1 MGTVRSKLRQP
12 AKLLRS
18 LPGRHVERDLHSA
31 RCDHRE
37 FLGILRWIQYM
48 EDTIHARP
56 NRPLGIRCE
65 FLGRR
70 AGWKRGLRMRSRRY
84 SRNAQP
90 GRVESALVWFQ
101 GRKTYSTP
109 ELPRGRS
116 IFCEELEHD
125 EPHCLFKLGASP
137 RLQHAF

>member
-1 MGTVRSKLRQP
+1 
-12 AKLLRS
+12 
-18 LPGRHVERDLHSA
+18 
-31 RCDHRE
+31 
-37 FLGILRWIQYM
+37 M

-70 AGWKRGLRMRSRRY
+70 AGWKRGLRMHSRRY

-90 GRVESALVWFQ
+90 GPVESALVWFQ

-125 EPHCLFKLGASP
+125 EPHCVFKLGASP
-137 RLQHAF
+137 RLQHAFDREPLLESRHQRTRPGMEYARFMGRREANLDCVRVRIPRVNAG